1 LKFTI
6 FFYVT
11 HIYSCGRQQ
20 TIFEIFFTILT
31 PLNFLLFNVYFIIC
45 FFWKQTTNTYLKL
58 EIRVVCREF
67 LAFKYVV
74 IGNLENSD
82 LNLGFSVH
90 NIHLYLCWQ
99 VKDTKRILCCRK
111 IGVNCAYLRFLMYKK
126 NEIFI

>member
-1 LKFTI
+1 M
-6 FFYVT
+6 Y
-11 HIYSCGRQQ
+11 
-20 TIFEIFFTILT
+20 ILAS
-31 PLNFLLFNVYFIIC
+31 V
-45 FFWKQTTNTYLKL
+45 FWKQTTNTYLKL

-99 VKDTKRILCCRK
+99 VKDTKWILCWQK
-111 IGVNCAYLRFLMYKK
+111 IGVK
-126 NEIFI
+126 